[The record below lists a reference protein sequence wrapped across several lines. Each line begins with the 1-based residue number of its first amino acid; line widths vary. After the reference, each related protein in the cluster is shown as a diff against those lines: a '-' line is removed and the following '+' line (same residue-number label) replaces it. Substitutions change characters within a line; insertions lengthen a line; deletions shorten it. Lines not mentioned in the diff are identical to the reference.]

1 MSNLSERNRERGGF
15 VAETPLVRHIPCQK
29 FATASE
35 EQMTAVLLKGL
46 RGRGDGPWFIYTNI
60 LIKGPHGGRLEVDQL
75 VVGPSGVFVVEVKHW
90 DEPFIKQY
98 PNVVEDELQKL
109 EMKAKIVSGS
119 VKRLDPGQWVSGVM
133 LLTKATGKMPG
144 VRSRYPQVYSQAD
157 WREALAVDASGRM
170 NAATINAMAR
180 ELGGPLATMAH
191 GTLRR
196 FGAVVN
202 LELISPPE
210 DAFHRVYKGVHQTKR
225 EKRIVHSY
233 DLSASTHKDP
243 LRLAEREW
251 AAMEELAK
259 YPFVPIVVDSF
270 QPVANYAGEI
280 YFFSL
285 VAPDAPTLADR
296 QADDNWL
303 VVDRLQFALRCA
315 EALAAMHD
323 GGHSGQP
330 VLHRRLSPSSIL
342 VRGGNQ
348 PIFTGFQ
355 WARLEETA
363 TIAVGADPLVSDPWM
378 APEVLAGGL
387 GRASAESDVFSL
399 CESLKTLFEGQSE
412 EEASIRRCLDAGT
425 SENAPDRCTAR
436 DLAEMLRG
444 LVLAAPPL
452 AVDSSDKREGSAAT
466 VPRLWAA
473 EEEIV
478 TDKGERYLVLSV
490 LGRGANGSSYK
501 VVEVRNGEQHGPFVA
516 KIMPDRAMGTLAIE
530 AYRRVRPYSLVPS
543 LASVHEVAGSWDP
556 NQPVAVLQWVEGA
569 PLQSYQGI
577 IELHAAEVG
586 VSQDELLWAWLDD
599 LCQALAALH
608 RVGYVHGDVSLS
620 NIIVQGRHV
629 VLTDYDTVVRSGEKP
644 VAVTAGLWPP
654 GAGELADVSYDMYA
668 LGVSLFQAMFEP
680 APSRPLYAAD
690 GGLNWDAVDESA
702 WARAAAFVRRAT
714 DLDAARRFRDAD
726 DGLRFLREVEVVP
739 DSPLAYQSFG
749 WHTAPRLLELLSL
762 YPGSRH
768 GNAETRGLDSAFAES
783 TYIETE
789 LDRVLRDDIQRGE
802 LNLVVLLGNA
812 GDGKTALLQHL
823 IQGLGLTPPRSA
835 DRIWKQA
842 LPDGRELMINL
853 DGSASYREKTSAELL
868 DELFEPFHDQ
878 AFSPHR
884 VRLVAINSG
893 PLRAWLER
901 FANGEDTWLTRQ
913 LRAALLGQVELPDP
927 RIRILDLNQRS
938 LVGSFQDG
946 VMRAGFLDE
955 MIDVL
960 VDGDADSSMDPWAS
974 CHTCNAR
981 SWCSPYDSVRTL
993 RDSVKGPLVRRR
1005 LAQALQA
1012 VHHRGTVHITTRELR
1027 ATVSYVLFGT
1037 DTCQEI
1043 HELAESPVRSFATR
1057 AFDPESPHRQG
1068 EVLAELALLDP
1079 ALVAEPDV
1087 DRELLTRGSGSN
1099 LELLRRASYFLDDP
1113 GAAGLVG
1120 GAHLDLFRAVGH
1132 MSSDQTEALCNRLVR
1147 GLSALDDLP
1156 QIALEQRG
1164 GVSLRVPARTATESV
1179 FWVQKPYEGFS
1190 LSVSRFNPRG
1200 VPTLHTEVSLTYDY
1214 GGGRYEHL
1222 AMGLELFS
1230 LLLDVEAGFRPG
1242 FDLRSADTHARL
1254 SIFAQRLAQEQR
1266 RHYFAWNPSDSR
1278 QVYTVDVDRVEEG
1291 GKVHQVLSVRP
1302 RDESRHG

>member
-1 MSNLSERNRERGGF
+1 
-15 VAETPLVRHIPCQK
+15 
-29 FATASE
+29 
-35 EQMTAVLLKGL
+35 MTALLLKGL
-46 RGRGDGPWFIYTNI
+46 RGRGDGPWIIYTNI
-60 LIKGPHGGRLEVDQL
+60 LIKDPHGRRLEVDQL
-75 VVGPSGVFVVEVKHW
+75 VAGPSGVFVVEVKHW
-90 DEPFIKQY
+90 DELFIKEY
-98 PNVVEDELQKL
+98 PEVVEDELQKL

-119 VKRLDPGQWVSGVM
+119 VKRLDPNQWVSGVM
-133 LLTKATGKMPG
+133 LLTKATGKMLG
-144 VRSRYPQVYSQAD
+144 IRSRYAKVYSQTD
-157 WREALAVDASGRM
+157 WREALAVDASGGM
-170 NAATINAMAR
+170 DAVTINAMAR

-196 FGAVVN
+196 FGALVN
-202 LELISPPE
+202 LELISPRE

-233 DLSASTHKDP
+233 DLSASTHKNP

-251 AAMEELAK
+251 AAMQELAK
-259 YPFVPIVVDSF
+259 YPFVPIIVDSF
-270 QPVANYAGEI
+270 QAVANYAGEI

-285 VAPDAPTLADR
+285 VAPDAPTLAERRTDEH
-296 QADDNWL
+296 WL
-303 VVDRLQFALRCA
+303 LADRLKFALRCA
-315 EALAAMHD
+315 EALATMHD
-323 GGHSGQP
+323 GGHTGQP
-330 VLHRRLSPSSIL
+330 VVHRGLSPSSIL
-342 VRGGNQ
+342 VRGSNQ
-348 PIFTGFQ
+348 PTFTGFQ
-355 WARLEETA
+355 WARLDETS
-363 TIAVGADPLVSDPWM
+363 TIAAGADPVVSDPWM
-378 APEVLAGGL
+378 APEVAAGGL
-387 GRASAESDVFSL
+387 GQASAESDVFSL

-412 EEASIRRCLDAGT
+412 KGAPIRECLEAGT
-425 SENAPDRCTAR
+425 KEKASDRCTAVE
-436 DLAEMLRG
+436 LAEMLKRLLLPALPLTVESG
-444 LVLAAPPL
+444 EQPAAS
-452 AVDSSDKREGSAAT
+452 VAT
-466 VPRLWAA
+466 APKLWAA

-490 LGRGANGSSYK
+490 LGRGANGTSYK

-516 KIMPDRAMGTLAIE
+516 KVMPDREMGTLAID

-543 LASVHEVAGSWDP
+543 LASVHEVAASWDP
-556 NQPVAVLQWVEGA
+556 NQPVAVLQWVEGG
-569 PLQSYQGI
+569 PLKSYQGI
-577 IELHAAEVG
+577 IELQAAEEG
-586 VSQDELLWAWLDD
+586 TSQDELLLGWLED

-629 VLTDYDTVVRSGEKP
+629 VLTDYDTVTHQHDQP
-644 VAVTAGLWPP
+644 VAATPGLRPP
-654 GAGELADVSYDMYA
+654 GAEAALADASYDMYA
-668 LGVSLFQAMFEP
+668 LGVSLFQAMFES
-680 APSRPLYAAD
+680 APSRPVYTAD

-702 WARAAAFVRRAT
+702 WEGAAAFVRRAT

-726 DGLRFLREVEVVP
+726 DGLRFLRDGQGLVP
-739 DSPLAYQSFG
+739 DIPPAHQPFD
-749 WHTAPRLLELLSL
+749 WHEAPRLLELLGL

-783 TYIETE
+783 TYIETK
-789 LDRVLRDDIQRGE
+789 LDRMLRDDIQHGD

-835 DRIWKQA
+835 DRIWQQS

-878 AFSPHR
+878 DFSPHW

-901 FANGEDTWLTRQ
+901 FAKGEDTWLTNK
-913 LRAALLGQVELPDP
+913 LRAGLLGQTEVADP

-946 VMRAGFLDE
+946 MMRASFLDQ

-960 VDGDADSSMDPWAS
+960 VDGAESSVDPWAS
-974 CHTCNAR
+974 CQTCNAQA
-981 SWCSPYDSVRTL
+981 WCSPYDSVRTL
-993 RDSVKGPLVRRR
+993 RDSVKGPLVRRQ

-1043 HELAESPVRSFATR
+1043 HQLADSPVGPFATR
-1057 AFDPESPHRQG
+1057 AFDPESPQRQG

-1079 ALVAEPDV
+1079 ALVAEPEV
-1087 DRELLTRGSGSN
+1087 DRKLLTRGSGSN
-1099 LELLRRASYFLDDP
+1099 LELLRRQSYFLDDP
-1113 GAAGLVG
+1113 GAASLVG

-1132 MSSDQTEALCNRLVR
+1132 MSPDQTEALCKRLVR

-1156 QIALEQRG
+1156 QIALEQSG

-1190 LSVSRFNPRG
+1190 LSVPRSNPRG
-1200 VPTLHTEVSLTYDY
+1200 VPTLHTEVSLAYDY
-1214 GGGRYEHL
+1214 GGGRHEHL
-1222 AMGLELFS
+1222 EMGLELFS
-1230 LLLDVEAGFRPG
+1230 LLLEVEAGFRPG

-1278 QVYTVDVDRVEEG
+1278 QVYTVDVDRVEEDG
-1291 GKVHQVLSVRP
+1291 NVQQVLSVRP
-1302 RDESRHG
+1302 RAESRHG